1 MSFPRVAGR
10 HLGQYVGEKVQ
21 ILVEIETYSP
31 EDGNCTGVADGVAVE
46 LKLPESAASDLGAC
60 TEFLATVTSATTLSV
75 RSVRSCVYM
84 LVSAHVVVLFVSGH
98 DGGTSRIQE
107 LVALQAHE
115 VHRMADDT
123 NAAAWN
129 TAVSLAH
136 ARGHELFG
144 CKNLDLPPPAGA
156 VEVGAAQ

>member
-60 TEFLATVTSATTLSV
+60 TEFLATVTSATTLS
-75 RSVRSCVYM
+75 
-84 LVSAHVVVLFVSGH
+84 
-98 DGGTSRIQE
+98 
-107 LVALQAHE
+107 AHE